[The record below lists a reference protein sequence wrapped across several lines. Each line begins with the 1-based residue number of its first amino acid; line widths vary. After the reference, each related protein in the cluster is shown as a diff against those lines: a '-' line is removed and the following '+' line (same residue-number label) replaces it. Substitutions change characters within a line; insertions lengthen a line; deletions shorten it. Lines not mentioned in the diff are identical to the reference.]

1 MKTLLTTIC
10 LAVLAVMLYV
20 TVSASLQQDVLTATQ
35 RLWPD
40 PWFRATLAD
49 AYCGFLFFWL
59 WVAWR
64 EQSVAKGVLWFIL
77 IATLGNIAM
86 ASFLL
91 LQLRA
96 WHPRE
101 GVAGLLLGPRRQPE
115 PDDKEENNRP

>member
-20 TVSASLQQDVLTATQ
+20 TVSASLQQDVLTATE
-35 RLWPD
+35 RLWPN

-64 EQSVAKGVLWFIL
+64 EKTAAKGALWFVL
-77 IATLGNIAM
+77 IMTLGNLAM
-86 ASFLL
+86 AGYLL
-91 LQLRA
+91 LQLRGLRPGGGIEA
-96 WHPRE
+96 
-101 GVAGLLLGPRRQPE
+101 LLLRRGE
-115 PDDKEENNRP
+115 SKS